1 MLPIKGAS
9 LLVCLSVYLF
19 FLLPDYG
26 FLRRAAMGCGWRY
39 FSSRLCSS
47 RIHCLWK
54 TILQG
59 QSWHGK
65 RNVQVSNTYRQGK
78 QVFIHSWSKIH
89 LFGLDP
95 NSLLFGPIIKAP
107 IQGGHLP
114 SKFESRYS
122 FWIKYFLHFVSKCA
136 FLHQNIH
143 FWIENFFCQNVD
155 FWIKSPL
162 WYPKSPLWDPKS
174 TFVSKYWLLNQTPT
188 LGSKIHFG
196 KYTFVSKL
204 GSKIHFFVSRSR
216 WKKYTFESNSR
227 SNFSYLL

>member
-143 FWIENFFCQNVD
+143 FWIENFFVKMLTFESNPHFGIQNPHFGIQNPLLYQNID
-155 FWIKSPL
+155 FWIKP
-162 WYPKSPLWDPKS
+162 PLWDPKS
-174 TFVSKYWLLNQTPT
+174 TLGNTLLYQN
-188 LGSKIHFG
+188 
-196 KYTFVSKL
+196 
-204 GSKIHFFVSRSR
+204 
-216 WKKYTFESNSR
+216 
-227 SNFSYLL
+227 

>member
-143 FWIENFFCQNVD
+143 FWIENFF
-155 FWIKSPL
+155 
-162 WYPKSPLWDPKS
+162 
-174 TFVSKYWLLNQTPT
+174 SKCWLLNQIPT
-188 LGSKIHFG
+188 LVSKIPTWGSKIHFCI
-196 KYTFVSKL
+196 
-204 GSKIHFFVSRSR
+204 KIL
-216 WKKYTFESNSR
+216 TFESNPHFGIQNPLWEIHFCIKIR
-227 SNFSYLL
+227 I

>member
-65 RNVQVSNTYRQGK
+65 RNVQVSNTYRLAK
-78 QVFIHSWSKIH
+78 KVCIHSWSKID

-95 NSLLFGPIIKAP
+95 NSLLF
-107 IQGGHLP
+107 
-114 SKFESRYS
+114 
-122 FWIKYFLHFVSKCA
+122 VSKPNKA
-136 FLHQNIH
+136 QNFLFKNKGQANLDHDIDFGSNTSFILYQHVH
-143 FWIENFFCQNVD
+143 FYIEISIFG
-155 FWIKSPL
+155 L
-162 WYPKSPLWDPKS
+162 E
-174 TFVSKYWLLNQTPT
+174 TFVSQCWLLNQIPT
-188 LGSKIHFG
+188 LGSKIHFCM
-196 KYTFVSKL
+196 
-204 GSKIHFFVSRSR
+204 KI
-216 WKKYTFESNSR
+216 WI
-227 SNFSYLL
+227 